1 MVHTTM
7 LKRLRLALGAT
18 ALLSL
23 ALPVLAQDANRP
35 LPPAQLAF
43 DQRLDA
49 VMPALSPSA
58 RYQVTQQ
65 GLAEFI
71 TLQEALMAQG
81 SVSENGWV
89 IDCSAA
95 HTTVAEWVD
104 ATQTIT
110 GVALGAAWW
119 EHIGLICR
127 PEQPTSWTT
136 PEIRRL
142 AQASDRA
149 SRDLPSDWKAAASVY
164 RRGPVER
171 YLRRLN
177 RSASL
182 DLRNRRCEQGLVA
195 EVQANR
201 LSVPEAWGRQ
211 KACPLD
217 PKRPSVSDDGLLER
231 YPDAPLA
238 TLVATP
244 FMGVERWAS
253 RPMLLAPLLN
263 QPGNYGRLF
272 LDMASVFPVPPVIHE
287 TEAVWIQAYQAAEP
301 GPEKD
306 AFSALFTAERKPLVS
321 LAVALSSKA
330 PSKEECARLGE
341 IQRTGL
347 EQLRHPSSWGP
358 FLQNWQTIGVVCP
371 QQALTKEELPALEAN
386 WKRTWQDMG
395 TTLSTPVP
403 AFPVGV
409 AQQWWDQH
417 APAASEER
425 LSCLRQRVSSHLAA
439 GYPLS
444 EGWMAARA
452 WCAPAY
458 QTQFSTS
465 ENAP

>member
-1 MVHTTM
+1 MAHTPI
-7 LKRLRLALGAT
+7 LKRLGWVFGAMV
-18 ALLSL
+18 LSGL
-23 ALPVLAQDANRP
+23 ALPSLAQDTIRP
-35 LPPAQLAF
+35 LPPAQQAF
-43 DQRLDA
+43 DQRLEDA
-49 VMPALSPSA
+49 MPALSPAA

-81 SVSENGWV
+81 AVSENGWV
-89 IDCSAA
+89 LDCDAA
-95 HTTVAEWVD
+95 QATVAEWVNT
-104 ATQTIT
+104 TQTIT

-127 PEQPTSWTT
+127 PAQTTSWTT
-136 PEIRRL
+136 SEIRRL

-149 SRDLPSDWKAAASVY
+149 SRALPPEWAGADAVY

-171 YLRRLN
+171 YLRQLN

-217 PKRPSVSDDGLLER
+217 PSRPAVSDEGLLER

-244 FMGVERWAS
+244 FLGVERWAS
-253 RPMLLAPLLN
+253 RPLLLAPLLS

-272 LDMASVFPVPPVIHE
+272 LDMANVFPVPPVVHD
-287 TEAVWIQAYQAAEP
+287 TEAVWIQAYQAEKA
-301 GPEKD
+301 GPEKE
-306 AFSALFTAERKPLVS
+306 AFAALFTAERKPLIS

-330 PSKEECARLGE
+330 PSEEECTRLGE
-341 IQRTGL
+341 IQRAGF
-347 EQLRHPSSWGP
+347 EELRHPSSWGP
-358 FLQNWQTIGVVCP
+358 FLQNWQAIGIVCP
-371 QQALTKEELPALEAN
+371 QQAMTEKDLPALEAN

-395 TTLSTPVP
+395 STLVTPVP
-403 AFPVGV
+403 EFPVGV
-409 AQQWWDQH
+409 AQQWWAQH
-417 APAASEER
+417 APAASEGR
-425 LSCLRQRVSSHLAA
+425 RACLRQRVSAHLAA